1 MSAPAIPQADLH
13 ERVISAVREARAPV
27 TVKNLARVL
36 KVKKAG
42 DADLSQAIESA
53 VDGRQIYRWPDRGRS
68 QYFWNVAPEEAAR
81 EAIVTTAAA
90 QALSKIALSRLAAKK
105 LPGFPAKRMES
116 IVSTLLADH
125 QLHAVP
131 GLAGRTKVLLR
142 PGDQLAYFNA
152 VRSFVEERI
161 RAAGFDPAVF
171 FKENSSPEG
180 ELRSG
185 HPDAAKLI
193 LEAVHSLEPV
203 RGVPVS
209 TLRLRNHLP
218 NLTKREF
225 DAAALELRKKQQVFL
240 SQHADPYNLAQDDK
254 NLLIDGQDGTY
265 YVAIAIR

>member
-1 MSAPAIPQADLH
+1 M
-13 ERVISAVREARAPV
+13 
-27 TVKNLARVL
+27 
-36 KVKKAG
+36 
-42 DADLSQAIESA
+42 
-53 VDGRQIYRWPDRGRS
+53 
-68 QYFWNVAPEEAAR
+68 
-81 EAIVTTAAA
+81 
-90 QALSKIALSRLAAKK
+90 
-105 LPGFPAKRMES
+105 
-116 IVSTLLADH
+116 
-125 QLHAVP
+125 
-131 GLAGRTKVLLR
+131 
-142 PGDQLAYFNA
+142 
-152 VRSFVEERI
+152 
-161 RAAGFDPAVF
+161 
-171 FKENSSPEG
+171 
-180 ELRSG
+180 SG